1 MNGRQKVFPPVH
13 RGSRLSGL
21 TADGAFSVS
30 CAPARAIMAL
40 LTCQGVAIRSKL
52 GLRRRHVLS
61 NAKPEEHTSDLQS
74 LLRNSYAVFCLQTQN
89 PLVSAPELRHCP

>member
-40 LTCQGVAIRSKL
+40 LTCQGVAIRSKI
-52 GLRRRHVLS
+52 GLRPRHVLS
-61 NAKPEEHTSDLQS
+61 NAPFRTGLPE
-74 LLRNSYAVFCLQTQN
+74 AVSGTAQ
-89 PLVSAPELRHCP
+89 PRAPHMIAPPRDRTRSEDRR